1 MNHKI
6 ALGAAVSWIFV
17 LAACGNPEVLSLSSH
32 ESVPSSISSG
42 TSLPT
47 TSTTTAPDSS
57 KDSSGNTS
65 ENTSASSQETSST
78 VGTSSSNGST
88 SSSSSTLSLPE
99 TLTAPGGLIVT
110 GVTNGYQINFEE
122 VTGAT
127 SYLIYAYKAEA
138 LLGHFPASITNGGV
152 ISHFSENGDYLIK
165 IQAKNN
171 LAQSPLSEGKTINEV
186 HATGVVAPQ
195 VDIPSGNNL
204 PAPRNINVTSIGYGW
219 QLQFASGEVL
229 APGVVSGHQA
239 GYRLF
244 ACLANGTIVSGYPR
258 AIDNGYSFPNFK
270 ESGDYYMYI
279 QAMGGENGYLDSP
292 LSVAVKITETNPNQ
306 LPLPE
311 EAIVTEG
318 KPYELVAPSGFQMGV
333 AKEDTNQDKIDEVYY
348 NVTFTTTIYTLKI
361 SAVDTKGAL
370 LEGFPR
376 VIENGQRIPE
386 VTYNG
391 TFYFYLQAQGGA
403 YNGKTYTTSR
413 FSYAL
418 QVDRINGENT
428 VTSASK
434 FDPKGI
440 ALTLP
445 STALPLEIQ
454 GYQDGARNIIYYV
467 RTKPNVDPFI
477 GDKIRS
483 GAASIQIGITGDLG
497 SEWHVLHSSFFDH
510 DCWYI
515 NIHTGQV
522 LTAADQYDF
531 KAIVTVGT
539 TVYAGELTTYIK

>member
-6 ALGAAVSWIFV
+6 ALGAAVSCVFV
-17 LAACGNPEVLSLSSH
+17 LAACGSAEVLSQSSQA
-32 ESVPSSISSG
+32 SIPSSPSSG
-42 TSLPT
+42 TSLAT
-47 TSTTTAPDSS
+47 ASTSSASDST
-57 KDSSGNTS
+57 KDSSGNTLKPTS
-65 ENTSASSQETSST
+65 SPSQATSSTAGTSASNGPASST
-78 VGTSSSNGST
+78 ST
-88 SSSSSTLSLPE
+88 PSSLPE
-99 TLTAPGGLIVT
+99 TLTAPDGVIVT

-127 SYLIYAYKAEA
+127 SYLIYAYKSEA

-165 IQAKNN
+165 IQAKNS
-171 LAQSPLSEGKTINEV
+171 LAQSPLSEGKTITEA
-186 HATGVVAPQ
+186 HATGVLAPQ
-195 VDIPSGNNL
+195 VEIPSGNNL
-204 PAPRNINVTSIGYGW
+204 PAPTNINVTSIGYGW

-244 ACLANGTIVSGYPR
+244 ACLANGSIVAGYPR

-292 LSVAVKITETNPNQ
+292 LSVAAKITETNPNQ

-311 EAIVTEG
+311 EAITTEG

-333 AKEDTNQDKIDEVYY
+333 AKEDTNQDQIDEVYY

-391 TFYFYLQAQGGA
+391 TFYFYLQAQGGN
-403 YNGKTYTTSR
+403 YNGKTYTASR

-434 FDPKGI
+434 FDPNGI

-445 STALPLEIQ
+445 STALPLDIQ

-467 RTKPNVDPFI
+467 RTKPDVDPFI

-522 LTAADQYDF
+522 LSAADQYDF

-539 TVYAGELTTYIK
+539 TLYAGELTTYIK

>member
-1 MNHKI
+1 
-6 ALGAAVSWIFV
+6 
-17 LAACGNPEVLSLSSH
+17 
-32 ESVPSSISSG
+32 
-42 TSLPT
+42 
-47 TSTTTAPDSS
+47 
-57 KDSSGNTS
+57 
-65 ENTSASSQETSST
+65 
-78 VGTSSSNGST
+78 
-88 SSSSSTLSLPE
+88 
-99 TLTAPGGLIVT
+99 
-110 GVTNGYQINFEE
+110 
-122 VTGAT
+122 
-127 SYLIYAYKAEA
+127 
-138 LLGHFPASITNGGV
+138 
-152 ISHFSENGDYLIK
+152 
-165 IQAKNN
+165 
-171 LAQSPLSEGKTINEV
+171 
-186 HATGVVAPQ
+186 
-195 VDIPSGNNL
+195 
-204 PAPRNINVTSIGYGW
+204 
-219 QLQFASGEVL
+219 
-229 APGVVSGHQA
+229 
-239 GYRLF
+239 
-244 ACLANGTIVSGYPR
+244 
-258 AIDNGYSFPNFK
+258 
-270 ESGDYYMYI
+270 
-279 QAMGGENGYLDSP
+279 MGGENGYLDSP
-292 LSVAVKITETNPNQ
+292 LSVAAKITETNPNQ

-311 EAIVTEG
+311 EAITTEG

-333 AKEDTNQDKIDEVYY
+333 AKEDTNQDQIDEVYY

-391 TFYFYLQAQGGA
+391 TFYFYLQAQGGN
-403 YNGKTYTTSR
+403 YNGKTYTASR

-445 STALPLEIQ
+445 STALPLDIQ

-467 RTKPNVDPFI
+467 QTKPNVDPFI